1 MLKGFFDFRR
11 QISITLDILVVI
23 GSFVVA
29 YFIRSFI
36 LKFIPFGEPIELGNY
51 WELMVVITFLWWW
64 IFSLQGAY
72 AFDRFT
78 SLSQEIKTVF
88 KTVFFGTLILLSGAF
103 LLKIYFPARS
113 LIVIFA
119 AANFSLLVLEKTVI
133 YYIISDLKKR
143 GYHKKPVIIVGTGEG
158 LILAESF
165 FTFIFI

>member
-1 MLKGFFDFRR
+1 MLKGFFNFRR

-51 WELMVVITFLWWW
+51 WELIVVIAFLWWW

-78 SLSQEIKTVF
+78 SFSQEINT
-88 KTVFFGTLILLSGAF
+88 
-103 LLKIYFPARS
+103 R
-113 LIVIFA
+113 
-119 AANFSLLVLEKTVI
+119 
-133 YYIISDLKKR
+133 
-143 GYHKKPVIIVGTGEG
+143 
-158 LILAESF
+158 
-165 FTFIFI
+165 